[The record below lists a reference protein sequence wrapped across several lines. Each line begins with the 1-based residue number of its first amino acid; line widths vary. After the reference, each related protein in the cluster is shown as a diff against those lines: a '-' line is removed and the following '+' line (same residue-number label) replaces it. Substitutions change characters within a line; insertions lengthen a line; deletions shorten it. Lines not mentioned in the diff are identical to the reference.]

1 MTTKHRLFLALL
13 TLFASSLTPTYARG
27 GYTHYFTWRQKPDGE
42 QLKACLADM
51 QKVVIA
57 AKGLLAGPEGEGSP
71 VLQNAQLQ
79 FNGRGEEDSH
89 EPFIFPGQVGFNF
102 CKTQGKPYD
111 AAVVA
116 CLLVARDHFPSDVL
130 EIASDGDWNHGDWAD
145 GSRLYKSV
153 FDRTPQNPMAST
165 SSGQAW
171 PGYPGDTRF
180 LPILILVGVPV
191 LFVLW
196 LIRRRMRSSL

>member
-1 MTTKHRLFLALL
+1 MTTKRGLFLTLL
-13 TLFASSLTPTYARG
+13 TLFATSVSPTGARG
-27 GYTHYFTWRQKPDGE
+27 GYTHYFTWRQKPDTE

-51 QKVVIA
+51 QKVVNA
-57 AKGLLAGPEGEGSP
+57 AKGMLAGPEGDGSP

-116 CLLVARDHFPSDVL
+116 CLLVARDHFPSEVL
-130 EIASDGDWNHGDWAD
+130 EIASDGDWNQGDWAD

-153 FDRTPQNPMAST
+153 FDRTPQNPMSSM
-165 SSGQAW
+165 SSGQGW
-171 PGYPGDTRF
+171 PRIPGDTRI
-180 LPILILVGVPV
+180 LPIVILLVVAV
-191 LFVLW
+191 LFVW
-196 LIRRRMRSSL
+196 WIIRRRTGSSL